1 MQERRRVSLVGPAI
15 LIGLGLL
22 FLANNFGLLPGNVWA
37 VAWRFWPLLLV
48 LLGLEILIGRR
59 STLVSAIIAVVG
71 ILLIVGLVA
80 AAVYWGWGGVSQSGV
95 TEHVVQEMEGAES
108 AAVTLDFPVGDLR
121 VRALEDSPDL
131 MDARFSGLPVERRYE
146 VRAGRGDLRLKSREG
161 SFIWW
166 PGATVEN
173 SWDIALSSRVPLI
186 LDVDTGVG
194 QTALDLSD
202 LQVTEFS
209 LEAGVGSV
217 HVILPATGLVAVS
230 VDAGVGEVVLEIPEG
245 VAARIDADTGLGGL
259 SIDEGR
265 FPRAGKYYESPDYAT
280 ADDRIDLEI
289 NGGVGTITVR

>member
-48 LLGLEILIGRR
+48 LLGLEILIGRQ

-80 AAVYWGWGGVSQSGV
+80 AAVYWGWGGVPQSGI
-95 TEHVVQEMEGAES
+95 TEHVVQEMGGAES
-108 AAVTLDFPVGDLR
+108 VAVSLDFPTGDLR

-131 MDARFSGLPVERRYE
+131 MDARFSGLPMERWYDVTAE
-146 VRAGRGDLRLKSREG
+146 HGNLRLKSKGG

-166 PGATVEN
+166 PGMAAEN
-173 SWDIALSSRVPLI
+173 SWDIALSSRIPLT
-186 LDVDTGVG
+186 LNVDAGVG
-194 QTALDLSD
+194 QATLDLSG

-209 LEAGVGSV
+209 LETGVGSV
-217 HVILPATGLVAVS
+217 RVILPATGRTTADVE
-230 VDAGVGEVVLEIPEG
+230 AGVGEVVLEIPQG
-245 VAARIDADTGLGGL
+245 VAARIDADVGIVGL

-265 FPRAGKYYESPDYAT
+265 FPRSGKYYESPEYAT
-280 ADDRIDLEI
+280 ADDRIDLRVG
-289 NGGVGTITVR
+289 GGVGTVTVR